1 MDCVLFLDLESFVH
15 IPNQLGLQ
23 EWQIHHLGSWHLCH
37 GLYLAVCTAQS
48 ICAGLSSTPSHTVIF
63 VQIDCP
69 LHTTARPDHAVR
81 QKAPDGH
88 EPGMP
93 VYTYSLPPP
102 PVKIND
108 AQMMQIIAES
118 KEKYGI
124 KPSDIEDELESEQTL
139 GGTGR
144 WRAISAQ
151 RLPYEMEWK
160 IILHIWTG
168 QYILQDITRGID
180 AMTRDDVSATLA
192 TLIDLGYVQKIP
204 NPKTKHSPLYALTN
218 MALDAY
224 VNLDFYL
231 IGRSA
236 ETPLVAQQAVDYY
249 RKKGWFVCFAIQT
262 GNLRP
267 DLVAYDYSTGISVS
281 VEIES
286 NTEVKS
292 HPEHVRFNMKKW
304 QKLGFEECHV
314 WSSSKTIE
322 KMHKELDELHDKVRT
337 FVVKLPDSVVKH
349 NN

>member
-1 MDCVLFLDLESFVH
+1 
-15 IPNQLGLQ
+15 
-23 EWQIHHLGSWHLCH
+23 
-37 GLYLAVCTAQS
+37 
-48 ICAGLSSTPSHTVIF
+48 
-63 VQIDCP
+63 
-69 LHTTARPDHAVR
+69 
-81 QKAPDGH
+81 
-88 EPGMP
+88 
-93 VYTYSLPPP
+93 
-102 PVKIND
+102 
-108 AQMMQIIAES
+108 
-118 KEKYGI
+118 
-124 KPSDIEDELESEQTL
+124 
-139 GGTGR
+139 
-144 WRAISAQ
+144 
-151 RLPYEMEWK
+151 
-160 IILHIWTG
+160 
-168 QYILQDITRGID
+168 
-180 AMTRDDVSATLA
+180 MTRDDVSATLA
-192 TLIDLGYVQKIP
+192 TLIDLGYVQKLS

-262 GNLRP
+262 GDLRP

-286 NTEVKS
+286 NIEVKS

-322 KMHKELDELHDKVRT
+322 KMHKELDEIHDKVRT